1 MNTKSIP
8 SLLLGATV
16 LGAAG
21 LGLSAGQANANQ
33 VTRGCWF
40 GQPSGGYNECGTES
54 FTLGDK
60 RITYLE
66 NPTSSDAGDIEFSWD
81 DNGTSNPHPYGQF
94 LDDIWTVDT
103 DFTPNIHGG
112 SPGGTNGTLKYK
124 LSIVDL
130 PSHGP
135 NPLFF
140 DKVNLNWAAV
150 MGPNVTV
157 TKQVFSDA
165 FTTNILTLTGNGS
178 MGDISAWNLK
188 DIWILDTYNV
198 PAGEGLDNFNDA
210 FTQGVPGPLPL
221 LGAGTAFG
229 FSRRLR
235 RRSKQR
241 FSLG

>member
-21 LGLSAGQANANQ
+21 LGLSAGQANANTT
-33 VTRGCWF
+33 VRNCWF
-40 GQPSGGYNECGTES
+40 GTAIVGLEECGTHS
-54 FTLGDK
+54 YTLGDK
-60 RITYLE
+60 RITYLQ
-66 NPTSSDAGDIEFSWD
+66 NPSTSDSGEIEFIWD
-81 DNGTSNPHPYGQF
+81 DNGTSTPHPYGQF

-103 DFTPNIHGG
+103 DFTPNVTGG
-112 SPGGTNGTLKYK
+112 NPGGTIGTLRYN

-130 PSHGP
+130 PFEGT
-135 NPLFF
+135 NPLVF
-140 DKVNLNWAAV
+140 DKVDLNWAAV
-150 MGPNVTV
+150 FGPNVTV
-157 TKQVFSDA
+157 TKQVYSDPA
-165 FTTNILTLTGNGS
+165 WTNNILTLSGNGS
-178 MGDISAWNLK
+178 MGDISALNLK

-198 PAGEGLDNFNDA
+198 PAGEGLDNFNNA
-210 FTQGVPGPLPL
+210 FTQVPGPLPL

-241 FSLG
+241 LSLG

>member
-33 VTRGCWF
+33 IVRTCWF
-40 GQPSGGYNECGTES
+40 GTQIIGVSECGANS
-54 FTLGDK
+54 YTLGDK
-60 RITYLE
+60 QITYLQ
-66 NPTSSDAGDIEFSWD
+66 NPSTADAGEIGFIWD
-81 DNGTSNPHPYGQF
+81 DNGTPNPHPYPQF
-94 LDDIWTVDT
+94 LDDTWTVDT
-103 DFTPNIHGG
+103 YFTPNVIGG

-135 NPLFF
+135 NPLVF

-198 PAGEGLDNFNDA
+198 PAGEGLDNFKDA
-210 FTQGVPGPLPL
+210 FTQVPGPLPL

>member
-21 LGLSAGQANANQ
+21 LGLSAGQANANTI
-33 VTRGCWF
+33 VRTCWF
-40 GQPSGGYNECGTES
+40 GTQIIGVSECGANPY
-54 FTLGDK
+54 TLGDK
-60 RITYLE
+60 QITYLE
-66 NPTSSDAGDIEFSWD
+66 NPTSSDAGEIEFTWD
-81 DNGTSNPHPYGQF
+81 DNGTPNPHPYPQF
-94 LDDIWTVDT
+94 LDDTWTVDT
-103 DFTPNIHGG
+103 FFTPNVIGG

-135 NPLFF
+135 NPLVF

-178 MGDISAWNLK
+178 MGHISAWNLK
-188 DIWILDTYNV
+188 NIWILDTYNV
-198 PAGEGLDNFNDA
+198 PAGEGLDNFNNA
-210 FTQGVPGPLPL
+210 FTQVPGPLPL

>member
-1 MNTKSIP
+1 MP
-8 SLLLGATV
+8 RLLLGVTI
-16 LGAAG
+16 LGAAS
-21 LGLSAGQANANQ
+21 LGLAAGQANANQ
-33 VTRGCWF
+33 FVRTCWF
-40 GQPSGGYNECGTES
+40 GTQIVGVEECGTHS
-54 FTLGDK
+54 YTLGDK
-60 RITYLE
+60 QITYLE
-66 NPTSSDAGDIEFSWD
+66 NPTSSDSGEIEFILD
-81 DNGTSNPHPYGQF
+81 DSRISNPHY
-94 LDDIWTVDT
+94 DIWTVDT
-103 DFTPNIHGG
+103 DFTPNVIGG

-135 NPLFF
+135 NPRAFL
-140 DKVNLNWAAV
+140 KVDLNWAAI

-198 PAGEGLDNFNDA
+198 PAGEGLDNFNNA
-210 FTQGVPGPLPL
+210 FTQTPGPLPL

-241 FSLG
+241 LSLG

>member
-21 LGLSAGQANANQ
+21 LGLSAGQANANTI
-33 VTRGCWF
+33 VRTCWF
-40 GQPSGGYNECGTES
+40 GTQIIGVSECGANS
-54 FTLGDK
+54 YTLGDK
-60 RITYLE
+60 QITYLQ
-66 NPTSSDAGDIEFSWD
+66 NPSTADAGEIEFIWD
-81 DNGTSNPHPYGQF
+81 DNGTSTPYPYPQF

-103 DFTPNIHGG
+103 DFTPNVTGG
-112 SPGGTNGTLKYK
+112 SPGGTIGTLKYK

-130 PSHGP
+130 PSQGP
-135 NPLFF
+135 NPNVF

-150 MGPNVTV
+150 LGPNVKV
-157 TKQVFSDA
+157 TKQVFSDDA
-165 FTTNILTLTGNGS
+165 FTKNILTLTGNGS
-178 MGDISAWNLK
+178 IGNISASNLK
-188 DIWILDTYNV
+188 NIWILDTYNV
-198 PAGEGLDNFNDA
+198 PAGEGLDNFNNA
-210 FTQGVPGPLPL
+210 FTQVPGPLPL

-241 FSLG
+241 LSLG